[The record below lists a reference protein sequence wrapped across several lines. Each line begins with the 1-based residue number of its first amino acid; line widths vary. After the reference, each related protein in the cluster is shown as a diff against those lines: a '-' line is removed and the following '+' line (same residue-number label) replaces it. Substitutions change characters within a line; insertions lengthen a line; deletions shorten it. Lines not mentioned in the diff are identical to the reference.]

1 MGAGVDA
8 AAAPRPSLETTM
20 PTRGDV
26 EVASPLCRAARPHA
40 VVCEETLNYGL
51 TGGSLTRT
59 SIVEQTCFKH
69 MRYAARENEW
79 RCTCGAT
86 EPGGSVA
93 ALWAA

>member
-1 MGAGVDA
+1 LGAGVDV

-20 PTRGDV
+20 PTRGDIG
-26 EVASPLCRAARPHA
+26 VASPLCRAERPHA

-51 TGGSLTRT
+51 MGGSLTRV

-69 MRYAARENEW
+69 MRYAAAENEW
-79 RCTCGAT
+79 RCTCGAIQ
-86 EPGGSVA
+86 PGGSVA